1 MTEKDGRSHALKM
14 IIAIVQRGKADAVV
28 GAAIKAGGGGAAI
41 RGGAPAA
48 TVVFGRGQGM
58 RERLGPLGVA
68 IQPEKE
74 IILIILEEWLVD
86 QVLKAMVKEGQLDKA
101 GIGFVFE
108 VPVEKA
114 IGFVEAHELL
124 RGEAAAKP

>member
-1 MTEKDGRSHALKM
+1 MADTKSHALKM
-14 IIAIVQRGKADAVV
+14 IIAIVQRGKADDVV
-28 GAAIKAGGGGAAI
+28 GAAIKA
-41 RGGAPAA
+41 GAPAA

-74 IILIILEEWLVD
+74 IILVIPEEWLSE
-86 QVLKAMVKEGQLDKA
+86 QVLKALVSEGNLDKA

-114 IGFVEAHELL
+114 VGFVEAHEAV
-124 RGEAAAKP
+124 GERPTAK

>member
-1 MTEKDGRSHALKM
+1 MTEPNGRSHALKM
-14 IIAIVQRGKADAVV
+14 IIAIVQRGKADTVV
-28 GAAIKAGGGGAAI
+28 NAAIKA
-41 RGGAPAA
+41 GAPAA

-74 IILIILEEWLVD
+74 IILIILEEWLSE

-114 IGFVEAHELL
+114 IGFVEAHEML
-124 RGEAAAKP
+124 RGEAAKP

>member
-1 MTEKDGRSHALKM
+1 MTQQDGRSHALKM
-14 IIAIVQRGKADAVV
+14 IIAIVQRGKADSVV
-28 GAAIKAGGGGAAI
+28 GAAIKA
-41 RGGAPAA
+41 GAPAA

-74 IILIILEEWLVD
+74 IILIILEEWLSE
-86 QVLKAMVKEGQLDKA
+86 QVLRAMVREGQLDKA

-108 VPVEKA
+108 VAVEKA
-114 IGFVEAHELL
+114 
-124 RGEAAAKP
+124 

>member
-1 MTEKDGRSHALKM
+1 MADNKSHALKM
-14 IIAIVQRGKADAVV
+14 IIAIVQRGKADEVV
-28 GAAIKAGGGGAAI
+28 GAAIKA
-41 RGGAPAA
+41 GAPAA

-74 IILIILEEWLVD
+74 IILVILEEWLVD
-86 QVLKAMVKEGQLDKA
+86 QVLKAMVKEGNLDKA
-101 GIGFVFE
+101 GVGFVFE

-114 IGFVEAHELL
+114 IGFVEAHEAH
-124 RGEAAAKP
+124 GERPVQKA

>member
-1 MTEKDGRSHALKM
+1 MAENVKSKALKM
-14 IIAIVQRGKADAVV
+14 IIAIVQRGKADTVV
-28 GAAIKAGGGGAAI
+28 GAAIKA
-41 RGGAPAA
+41 GAPAA

-58 RERLGPLGVA
+58 RERLGPLGIA

-74 IILIILEEWLVD
+74 IILIILEEWLSD
-86 QVLKAMVKEGQLDKA
+86 QVLGAMVKAGNLDQA

-114 IGFVEAHELL
+114 IGYVEAHEVV
-124 RGEAAAKP
+124 GAAKR

>member
-1 MTEKDGRSHALKM
+1 MADNKSHALKM
-14 IIAIVQRGKADAVV
+14 IIAIVQRGKADEVV
-28 GAAIKAGGGGAAI
+28 SAAIKA
-41 RGGAPAA
+41 GAPAA

-74 IILIILEEWLVD
+74 IILVILEEWLVD
-86 QVLKAMVKEGQLDKA
+86 QVLKAMVKEGNLDKA
-101 GIGFVFE
+101 GVGFVFE

-114 IGFVEAHELL
+114 VGFVEANETH
-124 RGEAAAKP
+124 GERPVQKA